1 MTSVLK
7 NLSIVSKLILL
18 GLVTSLV
25 SLTLTF
31 AVLIAHENS
40 SYRGTAIRELNG
52 LAQIIAINST
62 AALAFKDPATASQTL
77 AAVASVG
84 KIKSATL
91 YSDDG
96 KEFSEYRVGGKIG
109 RADMEQIAGWRG
121 HLIQSGLHEN
131 GGNLVTD
138 RTITV
143 LQPVML
149 KGDRVGYI
157 QLCATMDELNVS
169 LSRYLGLAA
178 IIFLCAAALAA
189 LLSYV
194 LQGLISGPIRRL
206 NEAVGNVSKTQNFKV
221 RVEATTRDEVGTLIR
236 GFNDMLAQV
245 ERRDDE
251 LTAYRETLEA
261 KITARTAELAAS
273 NRTLSK
279 TVTDLEVAKDQAE
292 ASNRAKTE
300 FLANMSHEIR
310 TPMNGVLGVVELLD
324 RSELTVKQRR
334 YLQMIRS
341 SGTQLLTLISEILD
355 LSKIEAGQIDF
366 ESRPFNLRQ
375 LLEETVELFAP
386 AAHAKG
392 LELNTFV
399 PASINTDVVGDS
411 ARLSQIVT
419 NLVSNAIKFTSSGSI
434 LVRVVSEGSREGKSI
449 LRFEVHDTGIG
460 IPANRQEQIFKAFVQ
475 ADGSTTR
482 KYGGTGLGLSICKQ
496 LCELMG
502 GQIGVCSE
510 PDKGTEFW
518 FTLPIV
524 PAAASQVARS
534 PFKLLSGRPILLVAD
549 TPVGREILTDHIV
562 SWGLSVVVVETATEA
577 ERAAEVAASKGSPF
591 KYAVI
596 DLAQNPL
603 EAQALGHR
611 LAERAGAEHIG
622 AIVTTSHPSL
632 KEDESSPVRILV
644 KPLNRSD
651 LYSCLAELIS
661 GQTRARDTAVNQ
673 AIGLDDDVKIA
684 AKVLLVEDNP
694 VNQEVAID
702 LLGQFGCM
710 VEGANNGL
718 EAVRRLKEG
727 RYDIVFMD
735 CQMPEMDGYE
745 ATRALREYE
754 RPLNRRTPVVALTA
768 NAMEDD
774 RRLCLAAEMD
784 DYMTKP
790 VTRHQLGAM
799 LVKWTGATKPTGVQ
813 EQTPVAVADAGSAID
828 TAVLAAMAAGSGDPA
843 RGARLVAR
851 VVRKYLESSPALV
864 EAIKSS
870 PSDFDTLARTAHTLK
885 SSSAYVGALHLS
897 ELCKELE
904 RRARGG
910 APGALEQLIS
920 RIESVFA
927 ETCEALHTIEEQ
939 AA

>member
-1 MTSVLK
+1 MISVLK

-31 AVLIAHENS
+31 AVLIVHENS
-40 SYRGTAIRELNG
+40 SYRSTAIRELNG
-52 LAQIIAINST
+52 LAQIIANNST
-62 AALAFKDPATASQTL
+62 AALAFKDHASASQTL
-77 AAVASVG
+77 ATVASVG
-84 KIKSATL
+84 KVKSATL
-91 YSDDG
+91 YLEDG
-96 KEFSEYRVGGKIG
+96 KEFSEYHVGSKMSG
-109 RADMEQIAGWRG
+109 ADAKPIDTWRDP
-121 HLIQSGLHEN
+121 LIRSGLHESSE
-131 GGNLVTD
+131 NLVTD
-138 RTITV
+138 RNITV
-143 LQPVML
+143 LRTVIL
-149 KGDRVGYI
+149 KGDLVGYI
-157 QLCATMDELNVS
+157 QISATMDELNAN
-169 LSRYLGLAA
+169 LSRYLELAA
-178 IIFLCAAALAA
+178 IVFLCAATLAA

-194 LQGLISGPIRRL
+194 LQRLISGPIRRL
-206 NEAVGNVSKTQNFKV
+206 NDAVSDVSATQNYKV

-251 LTAYRETLEA
+251 LTSHRENLEA
-261 KITARTAELAAS
+261 KVATRTGELAAA

-279 TVTDLEVAKDQAE
+279 TVADLKLAKDQAE
-292 ASNRAKTE
+292 ASNRAKTQ

-341 SGTQLLTLISEILD
+341 SGTQLLRLISEILD
-355 LSKIEAGQIDF
+355 LSKIEVGQIDF

-375 LLEETVELFAP
+375 LLEETVEVFAP

-399 PASINTDVVGDS
+399 PASINADVVGDT

-419 NLVSNAIKFTSSGSI
+419 NLVGNAIKFTASGSI

-460 IPANRQEQIFKAFVQ
+460 IAADRQAQVFMAFVQ

-502 GQIGVCSE
+502 GQIGVHSE
-510 PDKGTEFW
+510 PDNGTTFW
-518 FTLPIV
+518 FTLPIEPV
-524 PAAASQVARS
+524 AASQVAPS
-534 PFKLLSGRPILLVAD
+534 SFKLLSGRPILLVSD

-562 SWGLSVVVVETATEA
+562 SWGLSVEIVETATGA
-577 ERAAEVAASKGSPF
+577 ERAAEVAASTGSPF

-611 LAERAGAEHIG
+611 LAERAGVEEFS
-622 AIVTTSHPSL
+622 AIVTTSHPCV
-632 KEDESSPVRILV
+632 KEDEGSLVRVLV

-661 GQTRARDTAVNQ
+661 GETRARDTAVSQ
-673 AIGLDDDVKIA
+673 TTGLNEDVKIA

-694 VNQEVAID
+694 VNQEVAIN
-702 LLGQFGCM
+702 LLEQFGCM
-710 VEGANNGL
+710 VEGASDGL
-718 EAVRRLKEG
+718 EAVKHLTAS

-735 CQMPEMDGYE
+735 CQMPEMDGYA
-745 ATRALREYE
+745 ATKALREYE

-774 RRLCLAAEMD
+774 RRLCLAADMD

-790 VTRHQLGAM
+790 VTRRQLGAM
-799 LVKWTGATKPTGVQ
+799 LAKWTRATKLTVSQ
-813 EQTPVAVADAGSAID
+813 EQTHAAVADTGRVLD
-828 TAVLAAMAAGSGDPA
+828 TAALAALAAGSGDA
-843 RGARLVAR
+843 AGGARLVAR

-864 EAIKSS
+864 DTIKTSS
-870 PSDFDTLARTAHTLK
+870 SDFDTLARCAHTLK
-885 SSSAYVGALHLS
+885 SSSAYIGALHLS
-897 ELCKELE
+897 ELCQDLE
-904 RRARGG
+904 RRIRGG
-910 APGALEQLIS
+910 TPGDLEQLVS
-920 RIESVFA
+920 HIESTFA
-927 ETCEALHTIEEQ
+927 ETCKALHTIEEQ